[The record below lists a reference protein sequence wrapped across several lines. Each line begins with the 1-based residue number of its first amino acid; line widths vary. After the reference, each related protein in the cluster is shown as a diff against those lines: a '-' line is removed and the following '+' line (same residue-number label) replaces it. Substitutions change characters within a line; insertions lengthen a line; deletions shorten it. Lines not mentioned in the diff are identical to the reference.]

1 VNHQLGFSFW
11 GGNGRYLIERSF
23 VRLSAA
29 IISGALLL
37 GGPFNAE
44 ELGDVDVLY
53 VWRSAQEIDR
63 LSS

>member
-1 VNHQLGFSFW
+1 VNHQLGLSFW

-29 IISGALLL
+29 IISGAPLL

-44 ELGDVDVLY
+44 ELGDVGYMCGVL
-53 VWRSAQEIDR
+53 RKKSIA
-63 LSS
+63 